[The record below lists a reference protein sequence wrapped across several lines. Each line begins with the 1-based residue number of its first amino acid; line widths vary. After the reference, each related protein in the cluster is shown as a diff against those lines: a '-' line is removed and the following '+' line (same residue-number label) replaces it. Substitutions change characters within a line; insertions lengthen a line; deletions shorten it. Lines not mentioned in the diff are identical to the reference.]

1 MSGKKVQNVDLGD
14 LPDEQA
20 AKSLL
25 SNSQVDLVKGVRV
38 QLRAMLGN
46 TEISVGELF
55 QLKENHVLKLD
66 ASTVAPVD
74 LVLDDKVVARGTL
87 VVVDENFGVQIT
99 EVIKV

>member
-1 MSGKKVQNVDLGD
+1 MSSKKVQNVELGE
-14 LPDEQA
+14 LPDEPA

-25 SNSQVDLVKGVRV
+25 STNQVDLVKGVRV

-46 TEISVGELF
+46 TDISVGELF
-55 QLKENHVLKLD
+55 QLKENSVLKLD
-66 ASTVAPVD
+66 VSTTAPVD
-74 LVLDDKVVARGTL
+74 LMLDDKVIARGTL